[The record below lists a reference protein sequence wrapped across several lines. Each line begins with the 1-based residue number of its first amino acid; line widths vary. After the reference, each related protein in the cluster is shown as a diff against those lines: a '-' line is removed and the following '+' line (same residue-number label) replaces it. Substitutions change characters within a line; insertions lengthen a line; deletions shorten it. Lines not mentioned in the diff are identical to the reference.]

1 MVGEIIFFFLQ
12 GYPQTVS
19 LGKFPQTSSLGKGV
33 GQSIHS
39 RVSPKHLCGGGNNW
53 CRRWGSNYRLVGKQS
68 ISAHVNILE
77 STLTLHTLMPISLLK
92 RRGKAPDKPKD
103 KDVLNGYYSVFWQ
116 ENYVVWIPLE
126 PWLNACP
133 LHAPAMCKG
142 AGCLLRLEG

>member
-103 KDVLNGYYSVFWQ
+103 KDVLNGYYSVF
-116 ENYVVWIPLE
+116 
-126 PWLNACP
+126 
-133 LHAPAMCKG
+133 
-142 AGCLLRLEG
+142 